1 MKIWRSK
8 PSPTT
13 GRRHIV
19 LDMSPQESSDCY
31 WILRS
36 EVLRGMRPKFK
47 ASNGRVRYRFNEEHL
62 EKLILTFPFAELS
75 PGMDNQVRRAETVE
89 IEDVP
94 ELELPGFKGEL
105 YDYQKVAVGRIVE
118 NDKFMLN
125 DSMGLGKSPMALAA
139 VCELDA
145 IPALIICPNSAKWTW
160 ERFVQQFTEYESIIV
175 NGTRTERQA
184 QIAKHSDFTIINYEA
199 LRLHPEMADYTY
211 RMVIVDEFHK
221 IKNPKAKMTRAVKQL
236 KSERWLMMSGTPIIN
251 RVEESYSTLNKL
263 WPDRFPSMWLFEKA
277 YLHKNKYGK
286 VVGYKNLGKL
296 KSFIHDPRR
305 SIRRRKDQVLSD
317 LPEVTYMNREVD
329 LLPETRALY
338 REILEEAKLRLE
350 DGEVTTI
357 AGMLALITR
366 LKQAA
371 FSPELYGG
379 TPKSAKI
386 DELKEIVQELVD
398 NGEKAIIFSQW
409 SKATRIIQRELADY
423 NPAYVDGSVK
433 GRDRQAQV
441 DRFNNDPECLLYI
454 GTIAA
459 NQEAITLGA
468 ATYVIFTDKA
478 WSPLANEQAIGRSA
492 AGGLRG
498 VGVERVTVVDIMAHD
513 TIEQRIEELLRQK
526 KAVFD
531 ALYERDGG
539 VKIKRNT
546 LQSLRELFE

>member
-8 PSPTT
+8 PSRTT

-19 LDMSPQESSDCY
+19 LDMTPQESADCY

-75 PGMDNQVRRAETVE
+75 PGMDNQVRRAETYE
-89 IEDVP
+89 IDEVP

-105 YDYQKVAVGRIVE
+105 YPYQAVAVGKIIE
-118 NDKFMLN
+118 NPLFMLN
-125 DSMGLGKSPMALAA
+125 DSMGLGKSPMALAS

-160 ERFVQQFTEYESIIV
+160 ERFVEQFTEYESIIV
-175 NGTRTERQA
+175 NGTRAERES
-184 QIAKHSDFTIINYEA
+184 QIRKHSDFTIINYEA
-199 LRLHPEMADYTY
+199 LRLHPELADYRY
-211 RMVIVDEFHK
+211 KMIIVDEFHK
-221 IKNPKAKMTRAVKQL
+221 IKNPKAAMTKAVYSLQ
-236 KSERWLMMSGTPIIN
+236 SDRWLMMSGTPIIN
-251 RVEESYSTLNKL
+251 RVEEAYSTLHRL
-263 WPDRFPSMWLFEKA
+263 WPDRFPSMWLFKKA
-277 YLHKNKYGK
+277 YIHENKVGK
-286 VVGYKNLGKL
+286 VVGYKNLPKL
-296 KSFIHDPRR
+296 KKFIHDPSR
-305 SIRRRKDQVLSD
+305 SIRRRKDQVLQD
-317 LPEVTYMNREVD
+317 LPEVTYVTRMVD
-329 LLPETRALY
+329 LLPETRTLY
-338 REILEEAKLRLE
+338 REIFEEAKLRLA

-357 AGMLALITR
+357 AGVLALITR

-386 DELKEIVQELVD
+386 EELKEIVQELVD

-409 SKATRIIQRELADY
+409 SKATRIIQRELLDY

-441 DRFNNDPECLLYI
+441 DRFNNDPDCLLYI

-478 WSPLANEQAIGRSA
+478 WSPLSNEQAIGRSA

-498 VGVERVTVVDIMAHD
+498 VGVSRVTVVDIMAND

-539 VKIKRNT
+539 VRVNRSM